1 MNIALGTKSN
11 NTKPVRNQSAVS
23 LLEDLQGGKERTL
36 ETRSMLK
43 RVTLL

>member
-1 MNIALGTKSN
+1 MNIVLGTKSN
-11 NTKPVRNQSAVS
+11 NTKPVRNLSAVG
-23 LLEDLQGGKERTL
+23 LLEDLEGRKERTL

>member
-23 LLEDLQGGKERTL
+23 LLEDLQGGKRGPW
-36 ETRSMLK
+36 K
-43 RVTLL
+43 RGVC